1 MPIYAKIQSNEYD
14 FGNLKASLF
23 VMANDFYPYGSEVFS
38 LSTGHAF
45 YGKHMIKCFWNLKY
59 QVCNKKHEDQTIFCN
74 NLNVFLTIK
83 LSDIAANIISW
94 SKDFGVSKMKS
105 LLILLRF
112 NSWGSIV
119 NYLGHCSNMSK
130 TDPYGLIKTASK
142 L

>member
-1 MPIYAKIQSNEYD
+1 MPIHVYAKIQSNEYD

-45 YGKHMIKCFWNLKY
+45 YGKHMIKYFWNMKY

-74 NLNVFLTIK
+74 NLNVFSYHKVVRHCSKQHFMTQRF
-83 LSDIAANIISW
+83 W
-94 SKDFGVSKMKS
+94 SFKNEIFVNFVKIQ
-105 LLILLRF
+105 L
-112 NSWGSIV
+112 V

-130 TDPYGLIKTASK
+130 TDPYGLIKTASN